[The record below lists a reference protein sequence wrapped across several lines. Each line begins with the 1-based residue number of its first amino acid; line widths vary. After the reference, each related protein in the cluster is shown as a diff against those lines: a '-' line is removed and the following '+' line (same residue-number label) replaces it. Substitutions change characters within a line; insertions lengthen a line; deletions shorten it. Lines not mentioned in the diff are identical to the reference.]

1 MLLAF
6 AGARLN
12 YCSARLANA
21 ADTPELKA
29 RLGEETSELLSTKLM
44 TYKLPLSEATDLMN
58 LVAATPLLCDD
69 AKDKCMASINGAAT
83 EPGDV
88 QQQACA
94 KNQKHQH
101 FEHYLTH
108 DDWDALHD
116 LSMAPT
122 LKAAGTIQSTT

>member
-6 AGARLN
+6 VGARLN
-12 YCSARLANA
+12 FLAIRHA
-21 ADTPELKA
+21 SGADTPEVTA
-29 RLGEETSELLSTKLM
+29 RLGEETAELLSTKLM

-58 LVAATPLLCDD
+58 LVAATPLLCAD

-88 QQQACA
+88 QQQACG

-101 FEHYLTH
+101 FEHYLTQ
-108 DDWDALHD
+108 DDWAALHD
-116 LSMAPT
+116 LGLSPS
-122 LKAAGTIQSTT
+122 LKAA